1 MEREVQLM
9 EGRQAWPLHMM
20 GMAAAGT
27 TATCFDNYSSS
38 GSGGGGGDCFVLGW
52 EQLAPAPFG
61 CFGLLAADVHDLFPL
76 CTCRMHARSRP
87 SLARIVDDD
96 PRRSVVPGFAVATG
110 MEPAL
115 PALPPSAHDV
125 AAAIPGELD
134 DLLLVRRVKQQTM
147 SIPYLLAL
155 AVAVAEQPAMNLL
168 C

>member
-61 CFGLLAADVHDLFPL
+61 CFGLLTADVHDLFPL

-147 SIPYLLAL
+147 AIPYLLAL
-155 AVAVAEQPAMNLL
+155 AVAVAARAMNLL